1 MAKFISI
8 KSVGVG
14 KAGGDLLLS
23 GDLCVGVSVASATEL
38 HYHLAG
44 GAGSDL
50 ATITYTGGSDI
61 NLGIKLRDAINYC
74 LTANPGGILAKVKIP
89 YGVTV
94 TEIAIS

>member
-8 KSVGVG
+8 KSVGAG

-23 GDLCVGVSVASATEL
+23 GDLCVGVSVASSSEL

-50 ATITYTGGSDI
+50 ATITYTGGTEA
-61 NLGIKLRDAINYC
+61 LGVKLRDAINYC

-94 TEIAIS
+94 TEVAIG